1 MTGRDIMPESDA
13 LRGLDETGKIVLD
26 DIYNARDPRSYYFTL
41 GRLDYVIPVAARAAF
56 IAIIDALRAMR
67 GLERVKI
74 VDIGCSYGVNAA
86 ILKYDFGFAEL
97 VARYA
102 AKQAEGLSG
111 ATLLR
116 DDQALFSARD
126 EVRPI
131 DVIGLDAA
139 TRAVA
144 YAESACIIDAG
155 LARNFEKAPLDARA
169 SDLLRD
175 VGLVI
180 STGAVGYVGAP
191 TFSKVVDAASTRPW
205 VAAFVLRQF
214 DFAPIALEL
223 ERRGYGTETLPD
235 VVFPQRRFAGND
247 ERDGAFARLA
257 ELGREGT
264 ALEEQGWYAS
274 TLYVSRPLE
283 EIEQAPLARLFERI
297 PLPAAAELRPPSPMC
312 A

>member
-1 MTGRDIMPESDA
+1 MSERRSS
-13 LRGLDETGKIVLD
+13 RGLDETGKIVLN

-56 IAIIDALRAMR
+56 IAIIDALRSMR
-67 GLERVKI
+67 GLPRVKI

-102 AKQAEGLSG
+102 AKQAEGLAG
-111 ATLLR
+111 AALQ
-116 DDQALFSARD
+116 DDDHVLFGSLEEA
-126 EVRPI
+126 RPI
-131 DVIGLDAA
+131 DVVGLDAA

-144 YAESACIIDAG
+144 YAHSACIIDAG
-155 LARNFEKAPLDARA
+155 LARDFEKSPLDDAARSVLHEA
-169 SDLLRD
+169 H
-175 VGLVI
+175 LVI

-191 TFSKVVDAASTRPW
+191 TFSKVIEAAGESPW

-214 DFAPIALEL
+214 DFAPIAAEL
-223 ERRGYGTETLPD
+223 KRRGYGAETLPG
-235 VVFPQRRFAGND
+235 VVFPQRRFASDD
-247 ERDGAFARLA
+247 ERDGAMARLA
-257 ELGREGT
+257 SLGRERT

-274 TLYVSRPLE
+274 TLHVARPYE
-283 EIEQAPLARLFERI
+283 EIERAPLASLFERV
-297 PLPAAAELRPPSPMC
+297 PLPAAAELKSSQRC